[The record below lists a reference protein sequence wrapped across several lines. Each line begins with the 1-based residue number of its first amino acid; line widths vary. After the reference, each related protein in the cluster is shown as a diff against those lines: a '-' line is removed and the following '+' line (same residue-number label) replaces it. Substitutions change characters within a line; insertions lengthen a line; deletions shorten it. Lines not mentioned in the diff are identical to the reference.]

1 MVINVFVSLDFMKK
15 QTGIN
20 NITVITKKIKYKN
33 FSFYKSPFFLL
44 RFVEILSARIFL
56 TWTIFVVSIILSQVI
71 TESSIILAKYLPFSQ
86 VHLAGFQI

>member
-56 TWTIFVVSIILSQVI
+56 T
-71 TESSIILAKYLPFSQ
+71 
-86 VHLAGFQI
+86 